1 MQVTFP
7 NKPFAVVI
15 IGGGVIGLSIARALA
30 LRGVRDIL
38 LIERAK
44 LGAEASFAAAGML
57 APQIEADSIDDFFN
71 LACRSRD
78 LYADF
83 AQALLEETGIDIE
96 LDTTGT
102 LYLALTEHD
111 LRELDD
117 RLAWQRQAGLV
128 VEKLTATEALELEPC
143 ITSSALG
150 ALRFPHDIQ
159 VENRRLVSAL
169 ANSVQKHGVNVSTE
183 TTAASLL
190 IERGRIRGVETSR
203 GFVPCATVVAAAGT
217 WTSFINLTGE
227 LQGKPSRVPTI
238 EPVRGQMICFEARPQ
253 LTRHVIHS
261 SRGYIVPRRDGRL
274 LAGST
279 SESAGFA
286 KQTTAGGM
294 NEILSNAL
302 EIAPA
307 IASLPIADSWSGL
320 RPRAPDGLPV
330 LGPCD
335 EIGGL
340 FFATGHYRNGILL
353 APVTGELVAQA
364 ILEGTTPPSLGP
376 FTPDRFELMSVS

>member
-1 MQVTFP
+1 MTATFP

-30 LRGVRDIL
+30 LRGVRDIAL
-38 LIERAK
+38 VERAK
-44 LGAEASFAAAGML
+44 LGAEASSAAAGML

-83 AQALLEETGIDIE
+83 AQALREETGIDIE

-102 LYLALTEHD
+102 LYVALNEHD

-117 RLAWQRQAGLV
+117 RLAWQTQAGLV
-128 VEKLTATEALELEPC
+128 VEKLTAAETRKLEPC
-143 ITSSALG
+143 LTPRVLG
-150 ALRFPHDIQ
+150 ALRFPRDIQ

-169 ANSVQKHGVNVSTE
+169 ANSVDKQGVDLVVE
-183 TTAASLL
+183 TTVESLS

-203 GFVPCATVVAAAGT
+203 GFVPCATVVVAAGT
-217 WTSFINLTGE
+217 WTNFISLTGE
-227 LQGKPSRVPTI
+227 RQGRATHVPTI
-238 EPVRGQMICFEARPQ
+238 EPVRGQMVCFDARPQ
-253 LTRHVIHS
+253 LTRHVVHS
-261 SRGYIVPRRDGRL
+261 SRGYLVPRRDGRL

-279 SESAGFA
+279 SEQVGFA
-286 KQTTAGGM
+286 KQTTAGGIS
-294 NEILSNAL
+294 EILNKAL
-302 EIAPA
+302 EIAPS

-320 RPRAPDGLPV
+320 RPRASDGLPV

-364 ILEGTTPPSLGP
+364 IVEGTIPPSLGP
-376 FTPDRFELMSVS
+376 FTPARFELMSVS